1 MIDAFRESHKVNLL
15 RPIGKEWDVVL
26 IEVGLSQNGKFYSDI
41 LLKKSAPLFEGVKAY
56 ACELGNKFDH
66 VPPETLQQ
74 VPGGFARNVVGWF
87 SNVRFDSFKRPDGS
101 KGSGVLGKFNVLE
114 GAKWLRDNM
123 KDAWNR
129 GKTDLLGLSISA
141 EGSGKPGTING
152 QEVVI
157 VESIEFV
164 DSTDIVTNPA
174 AGGSF
179 LRLVASKQEDGVN
192 ELLKLIRECRPSWLE
207 GFAEPDDDK
216 ELELYALRVLE
227 SNLVKAQEEEQE
239 IPSDHIQKLAETAR
253 GVKTLNNVISLIRK
267 EKIQEATEMI
277 RNWIG
282 VHQEANNA
290 NVGKYSFPYK
300 MYAEKKY
307 KIAESEPEV
316 AAEAGHKDEEDQ
328 NTKHNKV
335 ADFLVALMRRKG
347 MSASD
352 IAKAIGMTEEDVVTA
367 LKSDDPKNSTLA
379 KMAKAMG
386 VSEEDIKKL
395 LPEAAVEA
403 VDGAT
408 TEEEVMDDKKLEGLE
423 ERERAVATK
432 ETALRVREKVLASSL
447 AEPAQNRVI
456 QMFNE
461 KTEVSDEDIEK
472 GIEAELEYIT
482 SLTATESGEPTGLGN
497 AHDDG
502 KTDVKIGDGKREK
515 MFKAVEGMIENEDI
529 DGIPK
534 FTSMRE
540 AWGAITGKW
549 ASPHQ
554 ITDWIFE
561 SIAHGLPHR
570 MNMEV
575 DTYHDYLKGQWKHLA
590 SKNLQEA
597 VTTSDFS
604 VAFGDAMFKRLQKAY
619 KDDDLN
625 DWRRVIS
632 SIENL
637 PDATNTFRIIRVG
650 QVGTL
655 PTVAQNAAYQE
666 LSPVTA
672 TEREETMTPSK
683 KGGLRKFTWEDA
695 LADRIGVL
703 RDIPTGLGRAAARTI
718 QQAVWDAIEQ
728 NTVLNAD
735 SVALIDDATH
745 SNRLSG
751 DGALSYA
758 NAVILVNQLRDQTEL
773 NSGEKLGLDPK
784 FLLVGNTLED
794 TAVEITDSN
803 VKVTAAEDSTVAS
816 VVKRWGIQTFRTNG
830 LGRTSG
836 TENRW
841 YIMIDPK
848 QGETITVGFLGG
860 RDRPEIFVQGKDT
873 PTAGAFFEAD
883 SITFK
888 IRLVFAT
895 TAVDFRWIQGSLTA

>member
-1 MIDAFRESHKVNLL
+1 
-15 RPIGKEWDVVL
+15 
-26 IEVGLSQNGKFYSDI
+26 
-41 LLKKSAPLFEGVKAY
+41 
-56 ACELGNKFDH
+56 
-66 VPPETLQQ
+66 
-74 VPGGFARNVVGWF
+74 
-87 SNVRFDSFKRPDGS
+87 
-101 KGSGVLGKFNVLE
+101 
-114 GAKWLRDNM
+114 M
-123 KDAWNR
+123 K
-129 GKTDLLGLSISA
+129 
-141 EGSGKPGTING
+141 
-152 QEVVI
+152 
-157 VESIEFV
+157 
-164 DSTDIVTNPA
+164 
-174 AGGSF
+174 
-179 LRLVASKQEDGVN
+179 
-192 ELLKLIRECRPSWLE
+192 
-207 GFAEPDDDK
+207 
-216 ELELYALRVLE
+216 
-227 SNLVKAQEEEQE
+227 
-239 IPSDHIQKLAETAR
+239 
-253 GVKTLNNVISLIRK
+253 
-267 EKIQEATEMI
+267 
-277 RNWIG
+277 NWIG
-282 VHQEANNA
+282 VHQESDNA
-290 NVGKYSFPYK
+290 NVGRYSFPYK
-300 MYAEKKY
+300 MYDQKKY
-307 KIAESEPEV
+307 QMAESME
-316 AAEAGHKDEEDQ
+316 EAGHTDDEKKGDETDE

-335 ADFLVALMRRKG
+335 ADFLMALMRRKG
-347 MSASD
+347 MSVTD
-352 IAKAIGMTEEDVVTA
+352 LAKASGISEDDALAA
-367 LKSDDPKNSTLA
+367 LKSDNEKDPTL
-379 KMAKAMG
+379 KKIAKALG
-386 VSEEDIKKL
+386 VSDEDLMKL
-395 LPEAAVEA
+395 MPESAVEA

-408 TEEEVMDDKKLEGLE
+408 AKEEVMDNEKLVGIE
-423 ERERAVATK
+423 EREKAVATK

-461 KTEVSDEDIEK
+461 KTEISDEEIEK

-482 SLTATESGEPTGLGN
+482 SLTATESGEPVGLGN
-497 AHDDG
+497 AHNDG
-502 KTDVKIGDGKREK
+502 TPEIKVGDSKKEK
-515 MFKAVEGMIENEDI
+515 LFKAVEGMIENEDI
-529 DGIPK
+529 DGVRK

-554 ITDWIFE
+554 VTDWIFE

-575 DTYHDYLKGQWKHLA
+575 DTYHDYLQGQWKHLA

-666 LSPVTA
+666 LAPVTA
-672 TEREETMTPSK
+672 TEREETMTPTK

-695 LADRIGVL
+695 MADRIGVL

-735 SVALIDDATH
+735 SVVLIDDATH

-751 DGALSYA
+751 DGAISYA
-758 NAVILVNQLRDQTEL
+758 NVVTLVNQLRDQTEL
-773 NSGEKLGLDPK
+773 DSGEKLGLSPK

-794 TAVEITDSN
+794 TAIEITDSN
-803 VKVTAAEDSTVAS
+803 VKVTSAEDSTVAS
-816 VVKRWGIQTFRTNG
+816 VVKKWKLETFRTNG

-841 YIMIDPK
+841 YVMIDPK